1 MHTIA
6 LQHNLATYEQAKS
19 FIDKG
24 EDCCIVNPCG
34 SGKSSVISELINN
47 YANKNIIVITK
58 QGNAENYYRKTCPV
72 FDKNHIRVYTYNA
85 LYNLYKNDMLESL
98 SDTDITIFDEAHYIG
113 ARKWSKAV
121 AALKTISSCIS
132 VGVTATP
139 QRYED
144 QGSDR
149 TITKEFDDNIAGN
162 YSTKYLQ
169 KTGVFIEPDYYVS
182 LASLENE
189 INNKINQINDSDLDD
204 KIKTKYIEK
213 LQAVHDEWLKN
224 DCPQKLIPNILPKYM
239 YKPSGNKIVV
249 FCKNT
254 ETIPV
259 DVEYIIP
266 ILCKTFPG
274 KKIKAYCYSY
284 KSGEKEFQQF
294 LNDNS
299 NYINVLFSVNKIC
312 ETIHISD
319 LNILFF
325 LRSATSYR
333 IITQQIGR
341 INDINNPN
349 KGLIIDM
356 VDNLSNYKTNSKSK
370 EPHGEHDC
378 KNNTSHNI
386 SININYI
393 KHCLNI
399 FDEIDNATRKS
410 KVYSYHDIKG
420 SINQLCYVFRKY
432 ASKVKQHMA
441 DGYEFEDAMDFVD
454 TDKKYTTYESRKCI
468 CNPISEDAKVI
479 IQQYYPAIQE
489 IMDSKNCYDEDIAA
503 NLAADLCE
511 IAQIY
516 VDTKSTTY
524 PSAYIRTTLLNR
536 LLYYLRLSNDHNTY
550 ENLCDTIS
558 DIADSSSI
566 ESITDYKEM
575 QKLLTNARNT
585 LTNREQQV
593 INIRFGFGC
602 RMHTLEET
610 AKFMNVTS
618 ERIRQLEAKALR
630 KLRHPNRSRDLKPFL
645 EDTYK

>member
-85 LYNLYKNDMLESL
+85 LYNLYKNNMLESL
-98 SDTDITIFDEAHYIG
+98 SDTDITIFDEAHYVG
-113 ARKWSKAV
+113 AKKWSKAV
-121 AALKTISSCIS
+121 SALKTISSCIS

-144 QGSDR
+144 QGSDK

-189 INNKINQINDSDLDD
+189 INAKINQINDSDLDD

-213 LQAVHDEWLKN
+213 LQAVHNEWLEN

-254 ETIPV
+254 ETISS
-259 DVEYIIP
+259 DVEYIMP
-266 ILCKTFPG
+266 ILHKTFPG

-284 KSGEKEFQQF
+284 KSGEKEFQKF
-294 LNDNS
+294 LTDNS
-299 NYINVLFSVNKIC
+299 NYINVLFSINKIC
-312 ETIHISD
+312 ETVHISD
-319 LNILFF
+319 LNVLFF
-325 LRSATSYR
+325 LRSAVSHR

-370 EPHGEHDC
+370 EPYGEHD
-378 KNNTSHNI
+378 NESSTSHNI
-386 SININYI
+386 SINMNYI
-393 KHCLNI
+393 KHCIDI
-399 FDEIDNATRKS
+399 FDEIDRVAKKS
-410 KVYSYHDIKG
+410 KTYSYHTITG
-420 SINQLCYVFRKY
+420 SINQLCYVFRKHE
-432 ASKVKQHMA
+432 SKVKQHMA
-441 DGYEFEDAMDFVD
+441 DGYAFEDAMDFDD
-454 TDKKYTTYESRKCI
+454 TNKKYTTYKSREHIHKTL
-468 CNPISEDAKVI
+468 SEDSKALIK
-479 IQQYYPAIQE
+479 QYYPAIQE
-489 IMDSKNCYDEDIAA
+489 IMISKNCHDEDIAA
-503 NLAADLCE
+503 NLAVDLCE
-511 IAQIY
+511 IVQTY
-516 VDTKSTTY
+516 LDTQSTTY
-524 PSAYIRTTLLNR
+524 PNTYIKTFLLNK
-536 LLYYLRLSNDHNTY
+536 LLYYLRSSNDYSTY
-550 ENLCDTIS
+550 ETLYDTVPEVI
-558 DIADSSSI
+558 DSESV
-566 ESITDYKEM
+566 ESITDCKEL
-575 QKLLTNARNT
+575 QRLLTNARNT

-618 ERIRQLEAKALR
+618 TRIRQIEVKALR
-630 KLRHPNRSRDLKPFL
+630 KLRHPNRSRDMKPFL